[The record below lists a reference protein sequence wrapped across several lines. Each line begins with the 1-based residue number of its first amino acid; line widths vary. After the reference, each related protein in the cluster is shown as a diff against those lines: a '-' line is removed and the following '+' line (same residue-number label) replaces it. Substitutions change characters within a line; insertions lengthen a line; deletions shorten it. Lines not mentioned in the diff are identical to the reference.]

1 MVVIVNFY
9 GSLYSSY
16 YFSVADVAIDVAV
29 ITNCPKQKSV
39 HFERGE
45 L

>member
-1 MVVIVNFY
+1 VVVIVNFY

-29 ITNCPKQKSV
+29 IANCIKQKNV

-45 L
+45 I